1 MPCRFSLLW
10 TEPCLEL
17 TARTAGQSAREDIFD
32 CSSFAARPCPARS
45 RPAMVAF
52 NGALYRHVH
61 NLQGDVLG
69 LVDNAG
75 NLMIEYRHRYMGVAG
90 VGVHEA

>member
-69 LVDNAG
+69 HVDNAG
-75 NLMIEYRHRYMGVAG
+75 NLMVEYGQQAHGRSRRGCS
-90 VGVHEA
+90 